1 MVTGTDTN
9 GCENTDQVTVTV
21 NALPTVVANTTDNSI
36 CAGESVTLTGSGAS
50 SYTWDN
56 GVTDG
61 VATTPSTTTT
71 YTVTGTDGNGCENTD
86 AITVTVNSAP
96 TATATDNGDA
106 SITASAGTSYQWVN
120 CGTGTAIAGATSQ
133 TYTATA
139 NGDYAVVVT
148 NASGCSDT
156 SSCVTID
163 YISLAEIIDASI
175 QVYPNPTSGEVFVT
189 MSATEAKVDV
199 IDAQG
204 KVLQV
209 TTVSN
214 GEKVSLAAYETGVYF
229 LRIVTENGS
238 TLARIVKQ

>member
-1 MVTGTDTN
+1 MVAFAAGAKTTFTDSADHILDLKKGLDFLDSGNLEIALLKRLGTN
-9 GCENTDQVTVTV
+9 GFEAKSYKHEWTEVALATRSETVTL
-21 NALPTVVANTTDNSI
+21 AD
-36 CAGESVTLTGSGAS
+36 GSGIS
-50 SYTWDN
+50 LT
-56 GVTDG
+56 
-61 VATTPSTTTT
+61 VA
-71 YTVTGTDGNGCENTD
+71 D
-86 AITVTVNSAP
+86 A
-96 TATATDNGDA
+96 
-106 SITASAGTSYQWVN
+106 YQYQV
-120 CGTGTAIAGATSQ
+120 GELIKIESEVVRVTAIAGATSQ

-163 YISLAEIIDASI
+163 YISLTEIIDASI